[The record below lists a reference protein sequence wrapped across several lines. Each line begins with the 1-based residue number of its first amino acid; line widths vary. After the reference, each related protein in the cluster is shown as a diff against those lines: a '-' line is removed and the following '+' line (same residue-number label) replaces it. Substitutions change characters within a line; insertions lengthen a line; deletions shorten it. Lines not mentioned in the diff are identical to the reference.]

1 VILEGGGQR
10 LTNVPHRIECRRET
24 MRVLIVDDEPLARAA
39 LASALAERT
48 DVGGVD
54 SANDGEEA
62 MGKLQKQ
69 PYDIVLLDIRMPE
82 LCGIELL
89 DQMGR
94 EKLPAV
100 VFVTPHHEHAVKA
113 FEKHAADYV
122 LKPFSNDRIHAALD
136 VAIHKTIAERLAKL
150 TEVLPRLKSLNK
162 KPERIAVK
170 SKGRIFFVDPSEV
183 STVESEGNYVLLRQ
197 ATGTFLLRG
206 SISALAD
213 KLAPYGFVRI
223 HRSVLVNAAWVEEIH
238 PWATGE
244 YVLQVKAGKEYT
256 VSRKYKENLK
266 GLAGMWIGA
275 EAFSAAG

>member
-1 VILEGGGQR
+1 
-10 LTNVPHRIECRRET
+10 
-24 MRVLIVDDEPLARAA
+24 MRVLIVDDEPLARAD
-39 LASALAERT
+39 LASALAKRN
-48 DVGGVD
+48 DVEGFG

-62 MGKLQKQ
+62 MGKLQKR
-69 PYDIVLLDIRMPE
+69 PYDVMLLDIRMPE
-82 LCGIELL
+82 FSGIELL
-89 DQMGR
+89 DRMDPG
-94 EKLPAV
+94 ELPAAA
-100 VFVTPHHEHAVKA
+100 FVTEHYEHAVMA

-122 LKPFSNDRIHAALD
+122 PKPFSNDRIHAVLD
-136 VAIHKTIAERLAKL
+136 VAIRRTIAERVAKL
-150 TEVLPRLKSLNK
+150 TELLSRLKSLNK

-170 SKGRIFFVDPSEV
+170 SKGRIFFIDPAEV
-183 STVESEGNYVLLRQ
+183 STVEAEGNYVLLRQ
-197 ATGTFLLRG
+197 GTGTFLLRG

-213 KLAPYGFVRI
+213 KLEPYGFVRI

-244 YVLQVKAGKEYT
+244 YALQVKAGKEYT